1 MNNLTITAVTVGL
14 FVLMVFARQNEL
26 SNIEEERQAN
36 IEARQQ
42 EQQANIVAI
51 QQAEAQEM
59 EDAEA
64 QAKANREEAEKYKD
78 AVDHDS
84 DPKTTTYPVVLDASK
99 SRDPDQGDKLTF
111 SWVQTAGEVVK
122 LSSTKGQVV
131 TFAASSGQY
140 TFEVTATDDYGVSS
154 SVAKTVKIGTEPNAS
169 PVVILEVRKGR

>member
-1 MNNLTITAVTVGL
+1 MNNLTSTAVIIGL
-14 FVLMVFARQNEL
+14 IVLMVIGRQSEL

-36 IEARQQ
+36 IVARQEAEAR
-42 EQQANIVAI
+42 
-51 QQAEAQEM
+51 EM
-59 EDAEA
+59 ED
-64 QAKANREEAEKYKD
+64 AEKYKD

-84 DPKTTTYPVVLDASK
+84 DPKTITYPVVLDASK

-140 TFEVTATDDYGVSS
+140 TFEVTATDDYGVST
-154 SVAKTVKIGTEPNAS
+154 SVAKTVKIGPEPNAS
-169 PVVILEVRKGR
+169 PVVILEVRKGG

>member
-1 MNNLTITAVTVGL
+1 MNNLTSTAVFFGL
-14 FVLMVFARQNEL
+14 FVLVVFARKSEL

-36 IEARQQ
+36 IVARQEAEAR
-42 EQQANIVAI
+42 
-51 QQAEAQEM
+51 EM
-59 EDAEA
+59 ED
-64 QAKANREEAEKYKD
+64 AEKYKD

-111 SWVQTAGEVVK
+111 SWVQKTGDVVV

-140 TFEVTATDDYGVSS
+140 TFEVTATDDYGVST

>member
-1 MNNLTITAVTVGL
+1 MNNLTSTAVFIGL
-14 FVLMVFARQNEL
+14 FVLVVFARQSEL

-36 IEARQQ
+36 ILARHETEAR
-42 EQQANIVAI
+42 
-51 QQAEAQEM
+51 EM
-59 EDAEA
+59 
-64 QAKANREEAEKYKD
+64 EEAEKYKD

-84 DPKTTTYPVVLDASK
+84 DPKTITYPVVLDASK

-169 PVVILEVRKGR
+169 PVVILEVRKGS

>member
-1 MNNLTITAVTVGL
+1 MNNLTSTAVFFGL
-14 FVLMVFARQNEL
+14 FVLVVFARKSEL

-36 IEARQQ
+36 IVARLEAESR
-42 EQQANIVAI
+42 
-51 QQAEAQEM
+51 EM
-59 EDAEA
+59 ED
-64 QAKANREEAEKYKD
+64 AEKYKD

-140 TFEVTATDDYGVSS
+140 TFEVTATDDYGVST

>member
-1 MNNLTITAVTVGL
+1 MNNLTSTAVFFGL
-14 FVLMVFARQNEL
+14 FVLVVFARQSEL

-36 IEARQQ
+36 IVARQEAEAR
-42 EQQANIVAI
+42 
-51 QQAEAQEM
+51 EM
-59 EDAEA
+59 ED
-64 QAKANREEAEKYKD
+64 AEKYKD

-111 SWVQTAGEVVK
+111 SWVQTTGEVVV

>member
-1 MNNLTITAVTVGL
+1 MNNLTSTAVFIGL
-14 FVLMVFARQNEL
+14 FVLVVFARKSEL

-36 IEARQQ
+36 IVARQ
-42 EQQANIVAI
+42 E
-51 QQAEAQEM
+51 AESREM
-59 EDAEA
+59 ED
-64 QAKANREEAEKYKD
+64 AEKYKD

-111 SWVQTAGEVVK
+111 SWVQTDGEVVV

-140 TFEVTATDDYGVSS
+140 TFEVTATDDYGVST

>member
-1 MNNLTITAVTVGL
+1 MNNLTSTAVFFGL
-14 FVLMVFARQNEL
+14 FVLVVFARKSEL
-26 SNIEEERQAN
+26 SNKEEERQAN
-36 IEARQQ
+36 IVARQ
-42 EQQANIVAI
+42 E
-51 QQAEAQEM
+51 AESREM
-59 EDAEA
+59 ED
-64 QAKANREEAEKYKD
+64 AEKYKD

>member
-1 MNNLTITAVTVGL
+1 MNNLTSTAVFFGL
-14 FVLMVFARQNEL
+14 FVLVVFARKSEL

-36 IEARQQ
+36 IVARLEAESR
-42 EQQANIVAI
+42 
-51 QQAEAQEM
+51 EM
-59 EDAEA
+59 ED
-64 QAKANREEAEKYKD
+64 AEKYKD

>member
-1 MNNLTITAVTVGL
+1 MNNLTSTAVFIGL
-14 FVLMVFARQNEL
+14 FVLVVFARQSEL

-36 IEARQQ
+36 IVARQ
-42 EQQANIVAI
+42 E
-51 QQAEAQEM
+51 AESREM
-59 EDAEA
+59 ED
-64 QAKANREEAEKYKD
+64 AEKYKD

-140 TFEVTATDDYGVSS
+140 TFEVTATDDYGVST